1 MEGMEGMEEPAFM
14 RVSGSIPCIHTSEV
28 WKVSRSLRDEMP
40 GVTAFIDDLRA
51 AFGREY
57 IDGMVRAGMKGAPVF
72 WAAEGGHELGTKP
85 RGLRQD
91 EARAAQPMRAKP

>member
-1 MEGMEGMEEPAFM
+1 
-14 RVSGSIPCIHTSEV
+14 
-28 WKVSRSLRDEMP
+28 
-40 GVTAFIDDLRA
+40 
-51 AFGREY
+51 
-57 IDGMVRAGMKGAPVF
+57 VF